1 MVGPTPEIV
10 HAVFLFV
17 LADRRYD
24 IAEEF
29 PEMLRHLPD
38 FGCVFREIL
47 KHGLEIDQ
55 WSPVD
60 VTDIHEQQVLFEIVD

>member
-1 MVGPTPEIV
+1 M

-17 LADRRYD
+17 LADRRND

-29 PEMLRHLPD
+29 PEMFRRLPD
-38 FGCVFREIL
+38 FGSLFREIL
-47 KHGLEIDQ
+47 KHGPEIDQ

-60 VTDIHEQQVLFEIVD
+60 ATDIHEQEVLFEVVD